1 MRQSRRDL
9 LRTSIVASGLVGFSG
24 CSKLGDE
31 ESTNEVEIEVIWLFN
46 IDSNN
51 ARTISVKLLDGN
63 EVLLNERYNVE
74 PKEGDVAGEEKI
86 KQQLPDSPGQYS
98 IVSWLESHPGNKG
111 RVNIYEVTEAG
122 CVIVDIS
129 ISDDRDYPAIFVHD
143 GCN

>member
-1 MRQSRRDL
+1 MRTSRRSL
-9 LRTSIVASGLVGFSG
+9 LRNSIVASGLVGFSG

-31 ESTNEVEIEVIWLFN
+31 EFTNEVEIKKIWLFN

-51 ARTISVKLLDGN
+51 TRTISVKLLDGN

-74 PKEGDVAGEEKI
+74 PKEGDVAGSEKI
-86 KQQLPDSPGQYS
+86 KQQLPDSPGQFS
-98 IVSWLESHPGNKG
+98 IVSWLESYPGNKG

-129 ISDDRDYPAIFVHD
+129 ISDDRDYPAIFIHD
-143 GCN
+143 DCN

>member
-1 MRQSRRDL
+1 VRTSRRGL
-9 LRTSIVASGLVGFSG
+9 LRTAIVASGLVGFSS

-31 ESTNEVEIEVIWLFN
+31 EVTNEVEIKEIWLFN

-74 PKEGDVAGEEKI
+74 PKEGDVAGEVKI

-111 RVNIYEVTEAG
+111 RVNIYEATEAG

-129 ISDDRDYPAIFVHD
+129 ISDDRNYPAIFTHD
-143 GCN
+143 DCN

>member
-1 MRQSRRDL
+1 MCTSRRSL
-9 LRTSIVASGLVGFSG
+9 LRNSIVASGLVGFSG

-31 ESTNEVEIEVIWLFN
+31 EFTNEVEIKKIWLFN

-51 ARTISVKLLDGN
+51 TRTISVKLLDGN

-143 GCN
+143 DCN

>member
-1 MRQSRRDL
+1 M
-9 LRTSIVASGLVGFSG
+9 VASGLVGFSG

-31 ESTNEVEIEVIWLFN
+31 EVTTEVEIKEIWLFN

-63 EVLLNERYNVE
+63 EVRLDERYNVE

-98 IVSWLESHPGNKG
+98 IVSWLGSHPGNKG
-111 RVNIYEVTEAG
+111 RVNIYEVTKAG

-129 ISDDRDYPAIFVHD
+129 ISDDRNYPAIFIHD
-143 GCN
+143 DCN